1 MTDTDVRLAQP
12 EKLWG
17 LAGEFSEVDRFLRA
31 VEEVR
36 KAGYVYFD
44 AHSPIP
50 VHGLDEAM
58 EIRPSRLPKAVFV
71 GGLLGCL
78 GGLVLQWWT
87 NAIDYPFRISGKPL
101 FALPP
106 AIPVVFELTVLFSAV
121 GAVLLLFVANRQPEL
136 YHPLFALPAFA
147 GATDDRFF
155 VVLEARDPKFD
166 EKAAKELLLQ
176 AGAVAVHAVEV
187 A

>member
-1 MTDTDVRLAQP
+1 MTNAEVRLAQP
-12 EKLWG
+12 GKLWG
-17 LAGEFSEVDRFLRA
+17 LAGEFPEVDRFLRA

-36 KAGYVYFD
+36 KAGFTYFD

-58 EIRPSRLPKAVFV
+58 EIRPSRLPKAVFI

-78 GGLVLQWWT
+78 GGLGLQWWT

-121 GAVLLLFVANRQPEL
+121 SAVLLLFVANRQPEF
-136 YHPLFALPAFA
+136 YHPLFALPAFV
-147 GATDDRFF
+147 GSTDDRFF
-155 VVLEARDPKFD
+155 VVIEARDQKFD
-166 EKAAKELLLQ
+166 EKAVKELFLQ
-176 AGAVAVHAVEV
+176 LGAVAVHPVEV